1 MNRFFALTAITFLL
15 VTASA
20 CGTAKP
26 PTAPAAQGS
35 KVTAALEDL
44 SSFYGKKDLDAFM
57 GLVHDSF
64 KDRKAFAASIKSV
77 FSKYETVQFTVQYT
91 KMFITIDDKGMARAT
106 FNWDS
111 GWETTG
117 GSILKNGGRVV
128 FVFEPKNAKLTA
140 IEGKS
145 PFIPQ
150 AIESQRKQ

>member
-1 MNRFFALTAITFLL
+1 MNRFFALTAFIILF

-20 CGTAKP
+20 CSTSKP
-26 PTAPAAQGS
+26 PTAPAVQGN
-35 KVTAALEDL
+35 KVIATLEDL
-44 SSFYGKKDLDAFM
+44 SSFYGKKNLDGFM
-57 GLVHDSF
+57 SRIDGTF
-64 KDRKAFAASIKSV
+64 KDRQAFAASIQAV
-77 FSKYETVQFTVQYT
+77 FSKHETVQFTVQYT
-91 KMFITIDDKGMARAT
+91 KMFITIDDKGTTRAT

-128 FVFEPKNAKLTA
+128 FVFEPKEAKVTA

-150 AIESQRKQ
+150 VVEPQGKQ